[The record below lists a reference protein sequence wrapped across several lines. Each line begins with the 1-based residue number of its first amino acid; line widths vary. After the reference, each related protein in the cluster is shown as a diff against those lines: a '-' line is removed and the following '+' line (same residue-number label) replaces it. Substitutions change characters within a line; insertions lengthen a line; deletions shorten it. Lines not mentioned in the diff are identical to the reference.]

1 MTGSFGEKDANTQS
15 VSGDTSISVLGGT
28 QKYLGQI
35 KTPKLLSLK
44 ASWGVVKAPMGEVG
58 HSWASPHMLR

>member
-1 MTGSFGEKDANTQS
+1 M
-15 VSGDTSISVLGGT
+15 SVLGGT

-44 ASWGVVKAPMGEVG
+44 ASSGVVKAPMGEVG